1 MSQYKKV
8 MQTKGIQQKEVLD
21 AVHRV
26 DARVDKP
33 LLSKIVNDV
42 CLPTPQQFKVICDT
56 LVCAPSDI
64 YDPREVEFMP
74 TSTADTPATNV
85 HTAKTRKRR
94 QNIDIYNLTVEIPRD
109 VAERVFAPAA
119 LRKLGYLS
127 KSDFVRQAVGALD
140 TRLAE
145 INKKAADGADT
156 PTTANGTVNT

>member
-1 MSQYKKV
+1 M
-8 MQTKGIQQKEVLD
+8 
-21 AVHRV
+21 
-26 DARVDKP
+26 
-33 LLSKIVNDV
+33 
-42 CLPTPQQFKVICDT
+42 
-56 LVCAPSDI
+56 
-64 YDPREVEFMP
+64 
-74 TSTADTPATNV
+74 
-85 HTAKTRKRR
+85 
-94 QNIDIYNLTVEIPRD
+94 TVEIPRN

>member
-21 AVHRV
+21 AVHHV

-64 YDPREVEFMP
+64 YDPREVAFMRQLRP
-74 TSTADTPATNV
+74 PQMYIRQKPASVGKISTFT
-85 HTAKTRKRR
+85 
-94 QNIDIYNLTVEIPRD
+94 I
-109 VAERVFAPAA
+109 
-119 LRKLGYLS
+119 
-127 KSDFVRQAVGALD
+127 
-140 TRLAE
+140 
-145 INKKAADGADT
+145 
-156 PTTANGTVNT
+156 

>member
-64 YDPREVEFMP
+64 YARHKCTYGKNPQA
-74 TSTADTPATNV
+74 S
-85 HTAKTRKRR
+85 AKYRHL
-94 QNIDIYNLTVEIPRD
+94 Q
-109 VAERVFAPAA
+109 F
-119 LRKLGYLS
+119 
-127 KSDFVRQAVGALD
+127 
-140 TRLAE
+140 
-145 INKKAADGADT
+145 DG
-156 PTTANGTVNT
+156 

>member
-64 YDPREVEFMP
+64 YDR
-74 TSTADTPATNV
+74 
-85 HTAKTRKRR
+85 AKLSLCRHRR
-94 QNIDIYNLTVEIPRD
+94 QIRPPQMYIRQKPASVGKTLTFTI
-109 VAERVFAPAA
+109 
-119 LRKLGYLS
+119 
-127 KSDFVRQAVGALD
+127 
-140 TRLAE
+140 
-145 INKKAADGADT
+145 
-156 PTTANGTVNT
+156 

>member
-1 MSQYKKV
+1 
-8 MQTKGIQQKEVLD
+8 
-21 AVHRV
+21 
-26 DARVDKP
+26 
-33 LLSKIVNDV
+33 
-42 CLPTPQQFKVICDT
+42 
-56 LVCAPSDI
+56 
-64 YDPREVEFMP
+64 MP
-74 TSTADTPATNV
+74 TSAAITPATNV

-156 PTTANGTVNT
+156 PTTAHGTVNT

>member
-21 AVHRV
+21 AVHHV

-64 YDPREVEFMP
+64 YDPREVAFMP
-74 TSTADTPATNV
+74 TSAAITPATNV

-109 VAERVFAPAA
+109 VAERV
-119 LRKLGYLS
+119 LS
-127 KSDFVRQAVGALD
+127 KSDLVRQAVGALD

-156 PTTANGTVNT
+156 PTTAHGTVNT